1 MAPPRVI
8 ELSRAPLGGILEKRS
23 HSAPTVP
30 LHQPYQSY
38 IHAMDTKIEPTSNH
52 SEKPLISVL
61 IVNRN
66 SARYLEKC
74 LASLCQ
80 SRGESSIEC
89 VLVDAESEDDSVDVA
104 KSLWPQI
111 KVISVK
117 PSLGYVKAN
126 NVGLAHVTG
135 KYTMYLNSDTE
146 VGDHCISALCDFLE
160 RNPDVGVVTARIL
173 NPDGTDQGVIRR
185 FPSPMNGLFGRRSV
199 LSRIFPNNRWYRAY
213 MLSRTTDSRS
223 PFETDI
229 VSACSMVVPTELL
242 SRVGGMNEKFR
253 FYWVDAEMCGRLKQR
268 GYKIMCVPEVSVMH
282 HEGKGTSTDSFVKRL
297 KMTVAFN
304 QDAHLAYVNYHRI
317 SRVNPVFWLTG
328 AALGVR
334 TVAMLGL
341 LCLRPHKATSS
352 GGKN

>member
-1 MAPPRVI
+1 
-8 ELSRAPLGGILEKRS
+8 
-23 HSAPTVP
+23 
-30 LHQPYQSY
+30 
-38 IHAMDTKIEPTSNH
+38 MDKQIEPPGNH
-52 SEKPLISVL
+52 AEKPLISIL

-74 LASLCQ
+74 LASLRQ
-80 SRGESSIEC
+80 SQGESPMEC

-104 KSLWPQI
+104 KALWPGI

-126 NVGLAHVTG
+126 NAGLAHVTG

-146 VGDHCISALCDFLE
+146 VGAGCIPALCEFLE
-160 RNPDVGVVTARIL
+160 CNPDVGVVTARIL

-213 MLSRTTDSRS
+213 MLSRTTDTRS

-229 VSACSMVVPTELL
+229 VSACSMVVPTDLL
-242 SRVGGMNEKFR
+242 RRIGGMNEKFR
-253 FYWVDAEMCGRLKQR
+253 FYWVDAEMCGRLKKR

-304 QDAHLAYVNYHRI
+304 RDAHLAYVNYHGI

-328 AALGVR
+328 AALSVR

-341 LCLRPHKATSS
+341 LCVRPHKATSS